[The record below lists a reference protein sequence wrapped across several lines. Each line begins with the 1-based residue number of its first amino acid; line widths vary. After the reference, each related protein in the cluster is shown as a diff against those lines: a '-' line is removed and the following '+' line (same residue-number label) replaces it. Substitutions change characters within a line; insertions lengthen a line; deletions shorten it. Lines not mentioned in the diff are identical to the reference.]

1 MRFSFCG
8 FYEYLQKY
16 NKFGAMNNP
25 KTSEAGSLKDLQAL
39 QQQVKEL
46 KMEVSRLQG
55 DNCDLENSLLTA
67 VEHGDLVESELLDVN
82 KRLKSEII
90 ERKMAQATLQSI
102 LEIVYR
108 DKSDLEIML
117 STATEHGDAIE
128 YEQYNR
134 AVETMRQSEE
144 QFRTLA
150 ESTSMAMLVS
160 NLENGAIAYANTS
173 AGAMLQRE
181 SQELINQLIPD
192 LYFLESEWHDLQQ
205 HFLENQRVRDYEIR
219 LRRDNKEPLWV
230 LASLHLLWLKG
241 EQVLLSTFYDITLLK
256 KTEIA
261 LRESEA
267 KLREQA
273 NLLEQRVEE
282 RTHALKLAKEAA
294 ESASRSKA
302 TFLANMSHELRTPL
316 NAILGFAQLM
326 LYDQELNE
334 QNQNDLQTICNS
346 GNHLLT
352 MINDILEMS
361 KLEAGGILLR
371 EQECDLNDIVDTARD
386 MLFLK
391 AQEKKLDFEVIIHP
405 HTPRLIY
412 TDEGKLRQ
420 ILINLIGNAIKFTE
434 LGHIYLRVFVQ
445 NNLHSADNVIAH
457 QFSQQVSVGD
467 RYLYF
472 EVEDTGAGIA
482 NSEMTILFQPFVQ
495 TDSGRRSQEGTGL
508 GLSICY
514 NYVQLMGG
522 HMSVTSKVGEGSTFS
537 FYIPLK
543 PLESAETE
551 PPRSTNRIVG
561 IQSKPTNY
569 RILIAE
575 DIRLN
580 RQLLIRLLTPLGF
593 EVREV
598 NNGQE
603 AISVWQSWS
612 PHLIWMDARMPIL
625 NGHEA
630 ASAIR
635 AIEAEK
641 NISESE
647 RVRIIALTASL
658 VSSQEEDL
666 SIYGFDGFVT
676 KPFTEDLVFEEMAR
690 HLNLQYVY
698 L

>member
-1 MRFSFCG
+1 
-8 FYEYLQKY
+8 
-16 NKFGAMNNP
+16 MNNP
-25 KTSEAGSLKDLQAL
+25 KTSEAVSLKDWQAL
-39 QQQVKEL
+39 QLQVKEL
-46 KMEVSRLQG
+46 KKEVSRLQG
-55 DNCDLENSLLTA
+55 DNSDLENSLLTA

-108 DKSDLEIML
+108 DKNDLEIML

-160 NLENGAIAYANTS
+160 HLDSGAIAYANTS
-173 AGAMLQRE
+173 AGTMLQRE

-219 LRRDNKEPLWV
+219 LRRNNKEPLWV

-261 LRESEA
+261 LRESET

-326 LYDQELNE
+326 LYDQDLNE
-334 QNQNDLQTICNS
+334 QNQSDLQIICNS
-346 GNHLLT
+346 GHHLLT

-361 KLEAGGILLR
+361 KLEAGGIFLR
-371 EQECDLNDIVDTARD
+371 EQECDLTDIIDTAKD
-386 MLFLK
+386 MLHLK
-391 AQEKKLDFEVIIHP
+391 ALEKKLDFEVIIHP

-420 ILINLIGNAIKFTE
+420 ILINLVGNAIKFTD
-434 LGHIYLRVFVQ
+434 LGHVYVRVFVQ
-445 NNLHSADNVIAH
+445 NNLH
-457 QFSQQVSVGD
+457 
-467 RYLYF
+467 LYF
-472 EVEDTGAGIA
+472 EVEDTGSGISD
-482 NSEMTILFQPFVQ
+482 SEMATLFQPFVQ

-508 GLSICY
+508 GLSISY
-514 NYVQLMGG
+514 NYVHLMGG
-522 HMSVTSKVGEGSTFS
+522 QMSVSSKVGKGSTFS

-543 PLESAETE
+543 PLESNNSESI
-551 PPRSTNRIVG
+551 RSSNRVVG
-561 IQSKPTNY
+561 LQSNQTNY

-580 RQLLIRLLTPLGF
+580 RQLLTRILTPLGV

-598 NNGQE
+598 NNGIE
-603 AISVWQSWS
+603 AIAVWQSWS
-612 PHLIWMDARMPIL
+612 PHLIWMDARMPML
-625 NGHEA
+625 NGSEA

-635 AIEAEK
+635 AIEAER
-641 NISESE
+641 NIPDAE
-647 RVRIIALTASL
+647 RVKMIALTASL
-658 VSSQEEDL
+658 VNSQEEDL
-666 SIYGFDGFVT
+666 STYGFDGFVT

-698 L
+698 LYDG

>member
-1 MRFSFCG
+1 
-8 FYEYLQKY
+8 
-16 NKFGAMNNP
+16 MNNP
-25 KTSEAGSLKDLQAL
+25 KTSEAVSLKDWQAL
-39 QQQVKEL
+39 QLQVKEL
-46 KMEVSRLQG
+46 KKEVSRLQG
-55 DNCDLENSLLTA
+55 DNSDLENSLLTA

-108 DKSDLEIML
+108 DKNDLEIML

-160 NLENGAIAYANTS
+160 HLDSGAIAYANTS
-173 AGAMLQRE
+173 AGTMLQRE

-219 LRRDNKEPLWV
+219 LRRNNKEPVWV

-261 LRESEA
+261 LRESET

-326 LYDQELNE
+326 LYDQDLNE
-334 QNQNDLQTICNS
+334 QNQSDLQIICNS
-346 GNHLLT
+346 GHHLLT

-361 KLEAGGILLR
+361 KLEAGGIFLK
-371 EQECDLNDIVDTARD
+371 EQECDLTDIIDTAKD
-386 MLFLK
+386 MLHLK
-391 AQEKKLDFEVIIHP
+391 ALEKKLDFEVIIHP

-420 ILINLIGNAIKFTE
+420 ILINLVGNAIKFTD
-434 LGHIYLRVFVQ
+434 LGHVYVRVFVQ
-445 NNLHSADNVIAH
+445 NNLH
-457 QFSQQVSVGD
+457 
-467 RYLYF
+467 LYF
-472 EVEDTGAGIA
+472 EVEDTGSGISD
-482 NSEMTILFQPFVQ
+482 SEMATLFQPFVQ

-508 GLSICY
+508 GLSISY
-514 NYVQLMGG
+514 NYVHLMGG
-522 HMSVTSKVGEGSTFS
+522 QMSVTSKVGKGSTFS

-543 PLESAETE
+543 PLESNNSESI
-551 PPRSTNRIVG
+551 RSSNRVVG
-561 IQSKPTNY
+561 LQSNQTNY

-580 RQLLIRLLTPLGF
+580 RQLLTRILTPLGF

-598 NNGQE
+598 NNGIE
-603 AISVWQSWS
+603 AIAVWQSWS
-612 PHLIWMDARMPIL
+612 PHLIWMDARMPML
-625 NGHEA
+625 NGSEA

-635 AIEAEK
+635 AIEAER
-641 NISESE
+641 NIPDAE
-647 RVRIIALTASL
+647 RVKMIALTASL
-658 VSSQEEDL
+658 VNSQEEDL
-666 SIYGFDGFVT
+666 STYGFDGFVS

-698 L
+698 LYDG

>member
-1 MRFSFCG
+1 
-8 FYEYLQKY
+8 
-16 NKFGAMNNP
+16 MNNP
-25 KTSEAGSLKDLQAL
+25 KTSEAVSLKDWQAL
-39 QQQVKEL
+39 QLQVKEL
-46 KMEVSRLQG
+46 KKEVSRLQG
-55 DNCDLENSLLTA
+55 DNSDLENSLLTA

-108 DKSDLEIML
+108 DKNDLEIML

-160 NLENGAIAYANTS
+160 HLDSGAIAYANTS
-173 AGAMLQRE
+173 AGTMLQRE

-219 LRRDNKEPLWV
+219 LRRNNKEPLWV

-261 LRESEA
+261 LRESET

-326 LYDQELNE
+326 LYDQDLNE
-334 QNQNDLQTICNS
+334 QNQSDLQIICNS
-346 GNHLLT
+346 GHHLLT

-361 KLEAGGILLR
+361 KLEAGGIFLR
-371 EQECDLNDIVDTARD
+371 EQECDLTDIIDTAKD
-386 MLFLK
+386 MLHLK
-391 AQEKKLDFEVIIHP
+391 ALEKKLDFEVIIHP

-420 ILINLIGNAIKFTE
+420 ILINLVGNAIKFTD
-434 LGHIYLRVFVQ
+434 LGHVYVRVFVQ
-445 NNLHSADNVIAH
+445 NNLH
-457 QFSQQVSVGD
+457 
-467 RYLYF
+467 LYF
-472 EVEDTGAGIA
+472 EVEDTGSGISD
-482 NSEMTILFQPFVQ
+482 SEMATLFQPFVQ

-508 GLSICY
+508 GLSISY
-514 NYVQLMGG
+514 NYVHLMGG
-522 HMSVTSKVGEGSTFS
+522 QMSVSSKVGKGSTFS

-543 PLESAETE
+543 PLESNNSESI
-551 PPRSTNRIVG
+551 RSSNRVVG
-561 IQSKPTNY
+561 LQSNQTNY

-580 RQLLIRLLTPLGF
+580 RQLLTRILTPLGV

-598 NNGQE
+598 NNGIE
-603 AISVWQSWS
+603 AIAVWQSWS
-612 PHLIWMDARMPIL
+612 PHLIWMDARMPML
-625 NGHEA
+625 NGSEA

-635 AIEAEK
+635 AIEAER
-641 NISESE
+641 NIPDAE
-647 RVRIIALTASL
+647 RVKMIALTASL
-658 VSSQEEDL
+658 VNSEEEDL
-666 SIYGFDGFVT
+666 STYGFDGFVT

-690 HLNLQYVY
+690 HLNLQYVDLY
-698 L
+698 DG

>member
-1 MRFSFCG
+1 
-8 FYEYLQKY
+8 
-16 NKFGAMNNP
+16 MNNP
-25 KTSEAGSLKDLQAL
+25 KTSEAVSLKDWQAL
-39 QQQVKEL
+39 QLQVKEL
-46 KMEVSRLQG
+46 KKEVSRLQG
-55 DNCDLENSLLTA
+55 DNSDLENSLLTA

-108 DKSDLEIML
+108 DKNDLEIML

-160 NLENGAIAYANTS
+160 HLDSGAIAYANTS
-173 AGAMLQRE
+173 AGTMLQRE

-219 LRRDNKEPLWV
+219 LRRNNKEPLWV

-261 LRESEA
+261 LRESET

-326 LYDQELNE
+326 LYDQDLNE
-334 QNQNDLQTICNS
+334 QNQSDLQIICNS
-346 GNHLLT
+346 GHHLLT

-361 KLEAGGILLR
+361 KLEAGGIFLR
-371 EQECDLNDIVDTARD
+371 EQECDLTDIIDTAKD
-386 MLFLK
+386 MLHLK
-391 AQEKKLDFEVIIHP
+391 ALEKKLDFEVIIHP

-420 ILINLIGNAIKFTE
+420 ILINLVGNAIKFTD
-434 LGHIYLRVFVQ
+434 LGHVYVRVFVQ
-445 NNLHSADNVIAH
+445 NNLH
-457 QFSQQVSVGD
+457 
-467 RYLYF
+467 LYF
-472 EVEDTGAGIA
+472 EVEDTGSGISD
-482 NSEMTILFQPFVQ
+482 SEMATLFQPFVQ

-508 GLSICY
+508 GLSISY
-514 NYVQLMGG
+514 NYVHLMGG
-522 HMSVTSKVGEGSTFS
+522 QMSVTSKVGKGSTFS

-543 PLESAETE
+543 PLESTNSESI
-551 PPRSTNRIVG
+551 RSSNRVVG
-561 IQSKPTNY
+561 LQSNQTNY

-575 DIRLN
+575 DTRLN
-580 RQLLIRLLTPLGF
+580 RQLLTRILTPLGF

-598 NNGQE
+598 HNGIE
-603 AISVWQSWS
+603 AIAVWQSWS
-612 PHLIWMDARMPIL
+612 PHLIWMDARMPML
-625 NGHEA
+625 NGSEA

-635 AIEAEK
+635 AIEAER
-641 NISESE
+641 NIPDAE
-647 RVRIIALTASL
+647 RVKMIALTASL
-658 VSSQEEDL
+658 VNSQEEDL
-666 SIYGFDGFVT
+666 STYGFDGFVS

-698 L
+698 LYDG

>member
-1 MRFSFCG
+1 
-8 FYEYLQKY
+8 
-16 NKFGAMNNP
+16 MNNP
-25 KTSEAGSLKDLQAL
+25 KTSEAVSLKDWQAL
-39 QQQVKEL
+39 QLQVKEL
-46 KMEVSRLQG
+46 KKEVSRLQG
-55 DNCDLENSLLTA
+55 DNSDLENSLLTA

-108 DKSDLEIML
+108 DKNDLEIML

-160 NLENGAIAYANTS
+160 HLDSGAIAYANTS
-173 AGAMLQRE
+173 AGTMLQRE

-219 LRRDNKEPLWV
+219 LRRNNKEPLWV

-261 LRESEA
+261 LRESET

-326 LYDQELNE
+326 LYDQDLNE
-334 QNQNDLQTICNS
+334 QNQSDLQIICNS
-346 GNHLLT
+346 GHHLLT

-361 KLEAGGILLR
+361 KLEAGGIFLR
-371 EQECDLNDIVDTARD
+371 EQECDLTDIIDTAKD
-386 MLFLK
+386 MLHLK
-391 AQEKKLDFEVIIHP
+391 ALEKKLDFEVIIHP

-420 ILINLIGNAIKFTE
+420 ILINLVGNAIKFTD
-434 LGHIYLRVFVQ
+434 LGHVYVRVFVQ
-445 NNLHSADNVIAH
+445 NNLH
-457 QFSQQVSVGD
+457 
-467 RYLYF
+467 LYF
-472 EVEDTGAGIA
+472 EVEDTGSGISD
-482 NSEMTILFQPFVQ
+482 SEMATLFQPFVQ

-508 GLSICY
+508 GLSISY
-514 NYVQLMGG
+514 NYVHLMGG
-522 HMSVTSKVGEGSTFS
+522 QMSVTSKVGKGSTFS

-543 PLESAETE
+543 PLESNNSESI
-551 PPRSTNRIVG
+551 RSSNRVVG
-561 IQSKPTNY
+561 LQSNQTNY

-580 RQLLIRLLTPLGF
+580 RQLLTRILTPLGV

-598 NNGQE
+598 NNGIE
-603 AISVWQSWS
+603 AIAVWQSWS
-612 PHLIWMDARMPIL
+612 PHLIWMDARMPML
-625 NGHEA
+625 NGSEA

-635 AIEAEK
+635 AIEAER
-641 NISESE
+641 NIPDAE
-647 RVRIIALTASL
+647 RVKMIALTASL
-658 VSSQEEDL
+658 VNSQEEDL
-666 SIYGFDGFVT
+666 STYGFDGFVT

-698 L
+698 LYDG

>member
-1 MRFSFCG
+1 
-8 FYEYLQKY
+8 
-16 NKFGAMNNP
+16 
-25 KTSEAGSLKDLQAL
+25 
-39 QQQVKEL
+39 
-46 KMEVSRLQG
+46 
-55 DNCDLENSLLTA
+55 
-67 VEHGDLVESELLDVN
+67 
-82 KRLKSEII
+82 
-90 ERKMAQATLQSI
+90 
-102 LEIVYR
+102 
-108 DKSDLEIML
+108 
-117 STATEHGDAIE
+117 
-128 YEQYNR
+128 
-134 AVETMRQSEE
+134 MRQSEE

-160 NLENGAIAYANTS
+160 HLDSGAIAYANTS
-173 AGAMLQRE
+173 AGTMLQRE

-219 LRRDNKEPLWV
+219 LRRNNKEPLWV

-261 LRESEA
+261 LRESET

-282 RTHALKLAKEAA
+282 RTRALKLAKEAA

-326 LYDQELNE
+326 LYDQDLNE
-334 QNQNDLQTICNS
+334 QNQSDLQIICNS

-361 KLEAGGILLR
+361 KLEAGGIFLR
-371 EQECDLNDIVDTARD
+371 EQECDLTDIIDTAKD
-386 MLFLK
+386 MLHLK
-391 AQEKKLDFEVIIHP
+391 ALEKKLDFEVIIHP

-420 ILINLIGNAIKFTE
+420 ILINLVGNAIKFTD
-434 LGHIYLRVFVQ
+434 LGHVYVRVFVQ
-445 NNLHSADNVIAH
+445 NNLHI
-457 QFSQQVSVGD
+457 
-467 RYLYF
+467 YF
-472 EVEDTGAGIA
+472 EVEDTGSGISD
-482 NSEMTILFQPFVQ
+482 SEMATLFQPFVQ

-508 GLSICY
+508 GLSISY
-514 NYVQLMGG
+514 NYVHLMGG
-522 HMSVTSKVGEGSTFS
+522 EMSVTSTVGKGSTFS

-543 PLESAETE
+543 PLESNKSESI
-551 PPRSTNRIVG
+551 RSSNRVVG
-561 IQSKPTNY
+561 LQSNQTNY

-580 RQLLIRLLTPLGF
+580 RQLLTRILSPLGF

-598 NNGQE
+598 NNGIE
-603 AISVWQSWS
+603 AIAVWQSWS
-612 PHLIWMDARMPIL
+612 PHLIWMDARMPML
-625 NGHEA
+625 NGSEA

-635 AIEAEK
+635 AIEAER
-641 NISESE
+641 NIPYAE
-647 RVRIIALTASL
+647 RVKMIALTASL
-658 VSSQEEDL
+658 VNSEEEDL
-666 SIYGFDGFVT
+666 STYGFDGFVT

-690 HLNLQYVY
+690 HLNLQYIY
-698 L
+698 LYDS